1 MAHLLFIY
9 TSFYTPLYTKKY
21 RCCLNCHFEGYVF
34 FSKENKLTNNGYNMK
49 EAFYMFNN
57 CIPFCISNI

>member
-1 MAHLLFIY
+1 MLAHLLFIY

-34 FSKENKLTNNGYNMK
+34 FSKENKLTNNGYK
-49 EAFYMFNN
+49 LQYERS
-57 CIPFCISNI
+57 ILHV